1 MLVVEQMNRT
11 EFLEEKSLIYS
22 YRLTKKLK
30 VLDSS
35 GERIE
40 IQAYGIEVERQ
51 DFCNGVL
58 INVER
63 EFIESISPQ
72 RYKVK
77 NLLNLLYDNL
87 VSPIHLIDVLG
98 EYIDEYV
105 SDFDR
110 CELELAI
117 N

>member
-1 MLVVEQMNRT
+1 MIILEQMNCT
-11 EFLEEKSLIYS
+11 ETLDGKKLVYN
-22 YRLTKKLK
+22 YRLTKEFKTL
-30 VLDSS
+30 SS
-35 GERIE
+35 NGESIE

-51 DFCNGVL
+51 DFCNGEL
-58 INVER
+58 INVDR
-63 EFIESISPQ
+63 ESVESISPQ

-77 NLLNLLYDNL
+77 NLLKLLYDNT